1 MIQEKHVHDLCILV
15 LSLST
20 SQHIISIERLKSHYF
35 GLWSGGQG
43 LKYMFTPEELQ
54 LLDSY
59 PEGDDEPEEEEQ
71 EKFGAAP
78 DLENLDVPAKAQN
91 DEKKDSL
98 TF

>member
-1 MIQEKHVHDLCILV
+1 MIQEKHVHDLCTLV
-15 LSLST
+15 PSLT
-20 SQHIISIERLKSHYF
+20 MSQHIISIERLESHYF
-35 GLWSGGQG
+35 GSGGQG

-78 DLENLDVPAKAQN
+78 DLENLDVPTKAEN
-91 DEKKDSL
+91 SDVPKDGVL
-98 TF
+98 G